1 MANALRNLQLFRNGS
16 PIVGTMATAKAT
28 IEAAFNGGTLILNDG
43 EPISIRY
50 QESVN
55 DDVKGLYGVAFVN
68 GNDKH
73 ILWANSDI
81 QILPPAGVNDYVHV
95 TEGSDGNSFTVG
107 VNVVSISTAT
117 AQADGLASA
126 ADVKQYVTDTVKDK
140 FVKDGSVEYLGE
152 DSQGREPGD
161 EGYVETPGDDPYLVL
176 TLEGG
181 ESGTTDDYKLYIPVS
196 SMVPDE
202 STIRGWAEQE
212 AKQEIQGLGS
222 VTANTGKYF
231 TGISVNSNGQL
242 QATQADLPTSE
253 NYDEGHDIDFR
264 TVVDQQTQ
272 ESTTFIDTALDADI
286 QVAGLTAGVGGVGIN
301 DTFTAGM
308 SLSDVLRKIFVKDVD
323 VKTTAPDVTFNI
335 SDTTTTY
342 EYGSSVSKSMSV
354 SGYKDGYFTPENS
367 AYTAAKFN
375 ENNNTTGGKLNA
387 GCVQGTETYGAS
399 TGTVS
404 GSTWTNTNLTGAT
417 TLTANVPYAASTV
430 TAKTMANQTSS
441 KSIAAG
447 TLTKTKTITPYYR
460 IYAGVITGTDFSS
473 SDFTTVSAAIS
484 GLSSNKYNGQWFTT
498 TGYYMQGAS
507 SPTQTSSTSTGAYS
521 VDRGKSLVVLTQS
534 GKTVT
539 ATYDDNSSAG
549 TFETKTVTRTIDG
562 NTVSYQ
568 INWLSNVS
576 SDAAMVLYN
585 LKVQ

>member
-16 PIVGTMATAKAT
+16 PIVGTMAIAKAT
-28 IEAAFNGGTLILNDG
+28 IEAALTGGTLILNDG

-81 QILPPAGVNDYVHV
+81 QILPPVGVNDYVHV
-95 TEGSDGNSFTVG
+95 TEGDNGSFTVG

-117 AQADGLASA
+117 EEADGLASA
-126 ADVKQYVTDTVKDK
+126 ADVKQYVTSTVKDK
-140 FVKDGSVEYLGE
+140 FVKDGSVEYLAE
-152 DSQGREPGD
+152 DSQGRMPGD
-161 EGYVETPGDDPYLVL
+161 EGYVDTPGDDPYLVL

-181 ESGTTDDYKLYIPVS
+181 ESGATDDYKLYIPVS
-196 SMVPDE
+196 SMVPGE

-212 AKQEIQGLGS
+212 AKEEIQGLGS

-242 QATQADLPTSE
+242 EATQADLPTSE

-323 VKTTAPDVTFNI
+323 VKPNNPDVTFNI
-335 SDTTTTY
+335 SDTTIEY
-342 EYGSSVSKSMSV
+342 EYGSSVTKTMSV
-354 SGYKDGYFTPENS
+354 SNYKDGYFTPENT
-367 AYTAAKFN
+367 AYTTAKFN

-387 GCVQGTETYGAS
+387 GCVQGTATYAATGG
-399 TGTVS
+399 GTVTD
-404 GSTWTNTNLTGAT
+404 STWTNANLTSKV
-417 TLTANVPYAASTV
+417 TLTANVPYEASTV

-460 IYAGVITGTDFSS
+460 IYAGVIAGTDFSS

-484 GLSSNKYNGQWFTT
+484 GLSSNKYNGQWLKGA
-498 TGYYMQGAS
+498 GYYMQGAT